1 MPSTVRRVPARVPRS
16 PRKANSGIPA
26 FDVKLFLDSGGL
38 GRRVAKFR
46 GKETVFAQGNPAQSV
61 MYIREGGV
69 KLTVVN
75 EVGNAQSRMF

>member
-1 MPSTVRRVPARVPRS
+1 M
-16 PRKANSGIPA
+16 
-26 FDVKLFLDSGGL
+26 KLFLDSGGL